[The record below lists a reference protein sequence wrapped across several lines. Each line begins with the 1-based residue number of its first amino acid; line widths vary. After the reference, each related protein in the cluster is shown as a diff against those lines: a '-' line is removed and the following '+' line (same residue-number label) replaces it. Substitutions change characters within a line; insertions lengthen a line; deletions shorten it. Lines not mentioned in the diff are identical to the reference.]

1 MVSVEKNGEV
11 VNYAEM
17 VRRLFKPMDGVGARM
32 MHACIG
38 IAGESGEIR
47 VAATRANL
55 LEECGDSEFYIE
67 AAWQELPAELR
78 LEQAISLYAVP
89 VFGDINA
96 ELHRIS
102 SELLDHAKKVW
113 VYGGAKGKRDEQIAD
128 LLIEYEHTLGAV
140 YHFLGV
146 QRHDVQLENML
157 KLFVG
162 KDGTAARY
170 ASGQYSDAEA
180 LNRADKADSPEANAG
195 GRKFM
200 TDTPRGTTP
209 PPSETGN

>member
-1 MVSVEKNGEV
+1 MVSVEKNGEI

-47 VAATRANL
+47 TAATRANL

-67 AAWQELPAELR
+67 AAWQELPEELR
-78 LEQAISLYAVP
+78 REKEQVISLHAVP

-146 QRHDVQLENML
+146 QRQDVQLENML

-180 LNRADKADSPEANAG
+180 LNRADKPAE
-195 GRKFM
+195 RKFM
-200 TDTPRGTTP
+200 TDTPK
-209 PPSETGN
+209 S